1 MGQHLE
7 REISFDVGDRWQA
20 PELGAW
26 VPEGGRIV
34 ADQADLQAGYFDT
47 DGQVLRRLGVTLRR
61 RTGGSDAGWHLKIP
75 SGSARL
81 EVQSKSRGRW
91 VPSALVD
98 LLRGVLADR
107 PLGEVATISTDRRTQ
122 AVLDADGRLL
132 VELADD
138 RVTASATG
146 GPKSSVPPAD
156 QWREVEAELG
166 PAGSEE
172 LLRSVTKALK
182 STGARRSAT
191 QVKLDR
197 ALGPMRQ
204 SGPDGP
210 AAPVVRHASAQVVEV
225 LRGDIALRM
234 ATDAD
239 TVHDQRVAIRRLRS
253 VLGGYE
259 SVFDDR
265 AAALTGELRWLG
277 GVLGEIRDLDVL
289 LDTVRSELDLLPGE
303 QVLGPVAVGLAE
315 AVASDRAQVVEQWQR
330 ARDGDR
336 YRQLLNTLVEW
347 LQDPPGR
354 ERVKPRTKRV
364 LAEAER
370 RLQRRLQRA
379 GHDPAELHRARK
391 AAKRLRYTAELAAP
405 ELDAARRA
413 AKRAKK
419 VQRLLGAHQ
428 DHVLAGSYLRAL
440 GARFGTM
447 PGHNGY
453 TYGLLAAHADQ
464 RAAELR
470 RELARL

>member
-20 PELGAW
+20 PELGCF
-26 VPEGGRIV
+26 VPEGGRIA
-34 ADQADLQAGYFDT
+34 ADQADLRASYFDT

-75 SGSARL
+75 SGSGRL

-91 VPSALVD
+91 VPSAVVD

-107 PLGEVATISTDRRTQ
+107 PLREVATISTDRRTQ
-122 AVLDADGRLL
+122 ALLDADGELL

-138 RVTASATG
+138 RVTASANG
-146 GPKSSVPPAD
+146 GPKSAMPVD

-166 PAGSEE
+166 PVGSEE

-182 STGARRSAT
+182 SSGARRSAT

-197 ALGPMRQ
+197 ALGPLEQ
-204 SGPDGP
+204 TGLGGP
-210 AAPVVRHASAQVVEV
+210 AAPVVRHVSAQVAEV

-239 TVHDQRVAIRRLRS
+239 AVHDLRVAIRRLRS
-253 VLGGYE
+253 ILGGYE
-259 SVFDDR
+259 NVFGDR
-265 AAALTGELRWLG
+265 AAALTSELRWLG

-289 LDTVRSELDLLPGE
+289 LDTVRRELDQLPGE
-303 QVLGPVAVGLAE
+303 QVLGPVAAGLAE
-315 AVASDRAQVVEQWQR
+315 AVATDRARAVEQWQS
-330 ARDGDR
+330 AREGDR
-336 YRQLLNTLVEW
+336 YRQLLSAMVEW
-347 LQDPPGR
+347 LQDPPVH
-354 ERVKPRTKRV
+354 ERVKPGTKRV
-364 LAEAER
+364 LAKAER

-391 AAKRLRYTAELAAP
+391 AAKRLRYTAEFAAP
-405 ELDAARRA
+405 ELSDARRS
-413 AKRAKK
+413 AKRAKR

-428 DHVLAGSYLRAL
+428 DHVVAGSYLRAL

-447 PGHNGY
+447 SGHNGY

-470 RELARL
+470 RELTRL